1 MSVADLT
8 ASEGSMRPV
17 AARRGRSQ
25 RIFLGLCLL
34 ACLLLG
40 GATQRGIL
48 VDALLQVVV
57 IAGSTYA
64 LLRGTSSAATRWGL
78 VFGSLL
84 LLAGIMQLLPL
95 PLSMLEI
102 GRPAALLPFTGSVD
116 LSSVGAAPIS
126 LSVARTIEAAIFA
139 LVPIL
144 FFVAA
149 TSLSKED
156 RAGLLPF
163 FVIGLVCNLMA
174 AGLQYSFSGNTTL
187 GDLLGYSV
195 MVGMFANVNHF
206 STLVFS
212 SIPLIIYFGF
222 FRGRPALATA
232 LLVLIF
238 LILLAAG
245 SRAGILIGLGAVA
258 ISIGALI
265 WRGRI
270 GTLVMLALL
279 AGVAV
284 YGYGAL
290 IHIGTQQLDPDFG
303 RREFAATTW
312 RAIRDTWLWGT
323 GFGTFDL
330 VYPFYESRDMVHVQ
344 YVNHAH
350 NDFLEFILE
359 GGIAAGILLLVYA
372 TAVAMRAFQVVR
384 YPLQR
389 LALLSIFVILLH
401 SLVDYPL
408 RTMAIAMS
416 FAFFNVLFFSD
427 TGIEPAGER
436 PARGNHRQ
444 RHEEILPPSPT

>member
-1 MSVADLT
+1 MNMTELEAAD
-8 ASEGSMRPV
+8 GSMRAV
-17 AARRGRSQ
+17 TAKKGRSQ

-34 ACLLLG
+34 ACLLVG

-48 VDALLQVVV
+48 VDAILQVLV
-57 IAGSTYA
+57 ITGSTYA
-64 LLRGTSSAATRWGL
+64 LLRGTSSPALRRGL
-78 VFGSLL
+78 VFGGLV
-84 LLAGIMQLLPL
+84 LLAGILQLLPFS
-95 PLSMLEI
+95 LSMLEA
-102 GRPAALLPFTGSVD
+102 GRPAGLLPFTAPMD
-116 LSSVGAAPIS
+116 LSLTGPAISSAPIS
-126 LSVARTIEAAIFA
+126 LSVARTIEAVIFA
-139 LVPIL
+139 LVPVL
-144 FFVAA
+144 FFMAA
-149 TSLSKED
+149 TSLSRED

-163 FVIGLVCNLMA
+163 FMIGLVCNLIA
-174 AGLQYSFSGNTTL
+174 ASLQYSFSGNTTL

-222 FRGRPALATA
+222 FRGHTALAGV
-232 LLVLIF
+232 LMILIF

-245 SRAGILIGLGAVA
+245 SRAGILLGLAVVA
-258 ISIGALI
+258 ISMGALI
-265 WRGRI
+265 WRGRV
-270 GTLVMLALL
+270 GTLVTLVLF
-279 AGVAV
+279 AGIAI

-290 IHIGTQQLDPDFG
+290 IQIGAEQLDLGLG

-312 RAIRDTWLWGT
+312 QAIRDNWLWGT

-330 VYPFYESRDMVHVQ
+330 VYPFYEGRDMVRAQ

-359 GGIAAGILLLVYA
+359 GGISAIILLLTYA
-372 TAVAMRAFQVVR
+372 IAIIVRAFQVAR

-389 LALLSIFVILLH
+389 LALLSIAVILLH

-416 FAFFNVLFFSD
+416 FAFFNVLFFSN
-427 TGIEPAGER
+427 TGTGQADDR
-436 PARGNHRQ
+436 QARFKR
-444 RHEEILPPSPT
+444 

>member
-1 MSVADLT
+1 MNAPDRTLADEAKRPGT
-8 ASEGSMRPV
+8 A
-17 AARRGRSQ
+17 RGARSQ

-40 GATQRGIL
+40 GVTQRGVL
-48 VDALLQVVV
+48 VEAILQVLV
-57 IAGSTYA
+57 IAASTYA
-64 LLRGTSSAATRWGL
+64 LLRGTSSTAVRWGL
-78 VFGSLL
+78 VLASLVL
-84 LLAGIMQLLPL
+84 FAGILQLLPF
-95 PLSMLEI
+95 PLSLLKI
-102 GRPAALLPFTGSVD
+102 ARPAGLLPFTGPTD
-116 LSSVGAAPIS
+116 LSPIGSALIS
-126 LSVARTIEAAIFA
+126 LSVARTIEAVIFA

-144 FFVAA
+144 FFMAA
-149 TSLSKED
+149 TSLPKED

-163 FVIGLVCNLMA
+163 FVIGLACNLIA
-174 AGLQYSFSGNTTL
+174 AGLQYSFSGDTTL

-212 SIPLIIYFGF
+212 SIPLIVYFGF
-222 FRGRPALATA
+222 FRGRPALATF

-245 SRAGILIGLGAVA
+245 SRAGILIGLAVVA
-258 ISIGALI
+258 ISLGALI

-270 GTLVMLALL
+270 GTAVMLALL
-279 AGVAV
+279 AGIAV

-290 IHIGTQQLDPDFG
+290 IHIGAQQLDPDFG
-303 RREFAATTW
+303 RREFALTTW
-312 RAIRDTWLWGT
+312 RAIRDNWLWGT

-350 NDFLEFILE
+350 NDFLELFLE
-359 GGIAAGILLLVYA
+359 GGIVAVILLLGY
-372 TAVAMRAFQVVR
+372 AVAVTLRAFKVAR
-384 YPLQR
+384 FPLQR
-389 LALLSIFVILLH
+389 LVLLSIIVILLH

-416 FAFFNVLFFSD
+416 FAFFNVLLFSD
-427 TGIEPAGER
+427 VGIEQPGER
-436 PARGNHRQ
+436 KGRGR
-444 RHEEILPPSPT
+444 RRSSEEILPPAPES